1 MILIAWVAK
10 TSPACLR
17 VVREA
22 AAGYAFA
29 AVGRYQPQRLSV
41 EAQGLFN
48 DSGNEL
54 CFSAVSI
61 WEVAIKRGLD
71 RSDFQLDVRQFR
83 RGLIDNGYIELPMSS
98 LHAVAID
105 LLPAVHRDP
114 FDRMLVAQA
123 SVEGFPLITSDAVL
137 AQYSG
142 LVRLV

>member
-1 MILIAWVAK
+1 MKLLLDTHLLLW
-10 TSPACLR
+10 
-17 VVREA
+17 A
-22 AAGYAFA
+22 ATA
-29 AVGRYQPQRLSV
+29 PQRLSV

-48 DSGNEL
+48 NPDNEL
-54 CFSAVSI
+54 YFSAVSI

-71 RSDFQLDVRQFR
+71 RPDFQLDVRQFR
-83 RGLIDNGYIELPMSS
+83 RGLIDNGYIELQMSS

-105 LLPAVHRDP
+105 ILPAVHRDP

-123 SVEGFPLITSDAVL
+123 SVEGLPLITSDAVL

>member
-1 MILIAWVAK
+1 MKLLLDTHLLLW
-10 TSPACLR
+10 
-17 VVREA
+17 A
-22 AAGYAFA
+22 ATA
-29 AVGRYQPQRLSV
+29 PQRLSA

-48 DSGNEL
+48 DPDNEL
-54 CFSAVSI
+54 YFSAVSI

-71 RSDFQLDVRQFR
+71 RPDFQLDVRQFR

-105 LLPAVHRDP
+105 ILPAVHRDP

-137 AQYSG
+137 TQYSG

>member
-1 MILIAWVAK
+1 MKLLLDTHLLLW
-10 TSPACLR
+10 
-17 VVREA
+17 A
-22 AAGYAFA
+22 ATA
-29 AVGRYQPQRLSV
+29 PQRLSA

-48 DSGNEL
+48 DPDNEL
-54 CFSAVSI
+54 YFSAVSI

-71 RSDFQLDVRQFR
+71 RPDFQLDVRSFR

-105 LLPAVHRDP
+105 ILPAVHRDP

-142 LVRLV
+142 AVRLV

>member
-1 MILIAWVAK
+1 MKLLLDTHLLLW
-10 TSPACLR
+10 
-17 VVREA
+17 A
-22 AAGYAFA
+22 ATA
-29 AVGRYQPQRLSV
+29 PQRLSA

-48 DSGNEL
+48 DPDNEL
-54 CFSAVSI
+54 YFSAMSI

-71 RSDFQLDVRQFR
+71 RSDFQIDVRSFR

-105 LLPAVHRDP
+105 ILPAVHRDP

-123 SVEGFPLITSDAVL
+123 SVEGFPLITSDVVL

-142 LVRLV
+142 VVRQE

>member
-1 MILIAWVAK
+1 MKLLLDTHLLLW
-10 TSPACLR
+10 
-17 VVREA
+17 A
-22 AAGYAFA
+22 ATA
-29 AVGRYQPQRLSV
+29 PQRLSV

-48 DSGNEL
+48 DSDNEL
-54 CFSAVSI
+54 YFSAVSI

-71 RSDFQLDVRQFR
+71 RPDFQLDVRSFR

-105 LLPAVHRDP
+105 ILPAVHRDP

-137 AQYSG
+137 RQYSG
-142 LVRLV
+142 LVRHV

>member
-1 MILIAWVAK
+1 MKLLLDTHLLLW
-10 TSPACLR
+10 
-17 VVREA
+17 A
-22 AAGYAFA
+22 ATA
-29 AVGRYQPQRLSV
+29 PQRLSA

-48 DSGNEL
+48 DPDNEL
-54 CFSAVSI
+54 YFSAVSI

-71 RSDFQLDVRQFR
+71 RPDFQLDVRQFR
-83 RGLIDNGYIELPMSS
+83 RGLVDNGYIELPMSS

-123 SVEGFPLITSDAVL
+123 SVEGLPLFTSDVVL
-137 AQYSG
+137 AQYTG

>member
-1 MILIAWVAK
+1 MKLLLDTHLLLW
-10 TSPACLR
+10 
-17 VVREA
+17 A
-22 AAGYAFA
+22 ATA
-29 AVGRYQPQRLSV
+29 PQRLST

-48 DSGNEL
+48 DLDNEL
-54 CFSAVSI
+54 YFSAVSI

-71 RSDFQLDVRQFR
+71 RRDFQLDVRSFR

-123 SVEGFPLITSDAVL
+123 SVEGLPLLTSDAVL

-142 LVRLV
+142 TVRLV

>member
-1 MILIAWVAK
+1 MKLLLDTHLLLW
-10 TSPACLR
+10 
-17 VVREA
+17 A
-22 AAGYAFA
+22 AT
-29 AVGRYQPQRLSV
+29 QPQRLSA
-41 EAQGLFN
+41 EALALFN
-48 DSGNEL
+48 NPDNEL

-71 RSDFQLDVRQFR
+71 RSDFQVDVRQFR
-83 RGLIDNGYIELPMSS
+83 RGLVDNGYLELAMTS

-123 SVEGFPLITSDAVL
+123 SVEGFPLLTSDAVL

>member
-1 MILIAWVAK
+1 MKLLLDTHLLLW
-10 TSPACLR
+10 
-17 VVREA
+17 A
-22 AAGYAFA
+22 ATA
-29 AVGRYQPQRLSV
+29 PQRLSA
-41 EAQGLFN
+41 EAKGLFN
-48 DSGNEL
+48 DPDNEL
-54 CFSAVSI
+54 YFSAVSI

-71 RSDFQLDVRQFR
+71 RPDFQLDVRQFR

-123 SVEGFPLITSDAVL
+123 SVEGFPLLTSDVVL
-137 AQYSG
+137 AQYTG

>member
-1 MILIAWVAK
+1 MKLLLDTHLLLW
-10 TSPACLR
+10 
-17 VVREA
+17 A
-22 AAGYAFA
+22 ATA
-29 AVGRYQPQRLSV
+29 PQRLSA

-48 DSGNEL
+48 DPDNEL
-54 CFSAVSI
+54 YFSAVSI

-71 RSDFQLDVRQFR
+71 RPDFQLDVRQFR

-105 LLPAVHRDP
+105 TLPAVHRDP

-142 LVRLV
+142 AVRLV

>member
-1 MILIAWVAK
+1 MKLLLDTHLLLW
-10 TSPACLR
+10 
-17 VVREA
+17 A
-22 AAGYAFA
+22 ATA
-29 AVGRYQPQRLSV
+29 PQRLSA

-48 DSGNEL
+48 DPDNEL
-54 CFSAVSI
+54 YFSAVSI

-71 RSDFQLDVRQFR
+71 RPDFQLDVRQFR
-83 RGLIDNGYIELPMSS
+83 RGLIDNGYIELAMSS

-123 SVEGFPLITSDAVL
+123 SVEGFPLLTSDAVL